1 MHKYIFRLLICIL
14 IVHGAEVKQKRDA
27 AMKELCCFLCAE
39 GSARQRVKVGGLGVV
54 SATSQSI
61 LACQYLSSFAALGP
75 ESQPSVHLLTR
86 ALVRSLQDP
95 FERFSSA
102 CATLVMW
109 ITPVQCCGADESAAY
124 MYIAVG
130 VLCALR
136 WCCVRVVRISVA
148 RG

>member
-86 ALVRSLQDP
+86 ALVCSLQDP

-109 ITPVQCCGADESAAY
+109 IAPVQCCGANESAAY
-124 MYIAVG
+124 MYIAIG

>member
-1 MHKYIFRLLICIL
+1 MCMQVMHKYIFRLLICIL
-14 IVHGAEVKQKRDA
+14 IVHGGEVKQKRDA

-86 ALVRSLQDP
+86 ALAPRSVRAFFKCMCDIGDVDY
-95 FERFSSA
+95 A
-102 CATLVMW
+102 
-109 ITPVQCCGADESAAY
+109 GA
-124 MYIAVG
+124 
-130 VLCALR
+130 VLR
-136 WCCVRVVRISVA
+136 S
-148 RG
+148 G